1 MKHAAV
7 QAKSTVNS
15 APSEKTIS
23 IRTAGK
29 EQKIEAVLLP
39 AIVKTKASKKVEPT
53 IQKANV
59 EAKAVKTA
67 LVSAAPKPK
76 RQSNKIAVSADGDKK
91 TAAKENVS
99 LAAKIKSV
107 AVKNVTPKVKKV
119 VSSAVSTE
127 LQIENKE
134 TASSVSLPVKKAVKG
149 APPAVQTIET
159 PFKKSDTNAPL
170 ADFSNGVHKIKS
182 AVNVGRINAA
192 LKAIEAAQMRAA
204 QVEKSEKRGK
214 KRAAKPSKVEILE
227 TKIETAML
235 AKTKPKNVKQIGAA
249 VFRGR
254 KNRYDFQ
261 VYPLDF
267 EFENVSAIYVI
278 SRRKTDS
285 KKRAHHA
292 FVCIGQTDSLP
303 GELAK
308 HTRSKCVKRHEA
320 NVVSILTEPSE
331 KKRLKIEEDLRAAHA
346 IVCNIAREE
355 VADSE
360 LSLV

>member
-7 QAKSTVNS
+7 QAKSVVNT
-15 APSEKTIS
+15 APNEKTIRVRAAKKQLKS
-23 IRTAGK
+23 
-29 EQKIEAVLLP
+29 EAVLP
-39 AIVKTKASKKVEPT
+39 SAVAETKASKRVEPVV
-53 IQKANV
+53 QKVNV
-59 EAKAVKTA
+59 EAKAAKIAV
-67 LVSAAPKPK
+67 VSAAPKSKSQP
-76 RQSNKIAVSADGDKK
+76 NKIAAPVVRDKK
-91 TAAKENVS
+91 IVTKEKAATAE
-99 LAAKIKSV
+99 IKV
-107 AVKNVTPKVKKV
+107 IAIKNSAPKVKKIA
-119 VSSAVSTE
+119 AVAVRASPE
-127 LQIENKE
+127 IEPKK
-134 TASSVSLPVKKAVKG
+134 AVPSVSAPVKKSLKVASVTI
-149 APPAVQTIET
+149 QTIESAT
-159 PFKKSDTNAPL
+159 QKSVINVPRV
-170 ADFSNGVHKIKS
+170 DFSNGVHKIKS
-182 AVNVGRINAA
+182 AVNIGRINAA

-214 KRAAKPSKVEILE
+214 NGAAKQPKLKIVETE
-227 TKIETAML
+227 IETPIPT
-235 AKTKPKNVKQIGAA
+235 KTKPKNVKQIGAA

-320 NVVSILTEPSE
+320 NVVSILTEPNE